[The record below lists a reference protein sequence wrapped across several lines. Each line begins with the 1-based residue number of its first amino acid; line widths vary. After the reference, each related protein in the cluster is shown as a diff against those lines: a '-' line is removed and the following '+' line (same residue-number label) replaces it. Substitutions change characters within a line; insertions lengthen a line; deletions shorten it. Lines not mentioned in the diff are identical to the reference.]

1 MDGKFLE
8 LWTSG
13 RAVRIGPLSERQ
25 AAALA
30 EEMEYLGV
38 DTLVE

>member
-13 RAVRIGPLSERQ
+13 RAVRIGPRSER
-25 AAALA
+25 LA

-38 DTLVE
+38 ITLAE